1 MKSTSW
7 SSTVPTMTVAPLAGA
22 WIEIMAVSRELHI
35 TPVAPLA
42 GAWIEIGNLWKW
54 IAKKIV
60 APLAGAWI
68 EIPIT

>member
-1 MKSTSW
+1 
-7 SSTVPTMTVAPLAGA
+7 
-22 WIEIMAVSRELHI
+22 MAVSRELHI

-68 EIPIT
+68 EMRCQQQDYTGCRVAPLAGAWIEITR